1 MMKEKI
7 LNNLDTVGIP
17 LAILLL
23 TFLVAYLVDRFF
35 RRLIRKSTEQ
45 MKNDPTNYKFFRHA
59 IRALLYIIGISI
71 AIYTM
76 PSLRVLASSLLAG
89 AGVLA
94 VALGFA
100 SQHALS
106 NIISGIFIIIFRPFR
121 VNDRL
126 SLGELNG
133 IVEDITL
140 RHTVIRDFEN
150 RRIIIPNSKIS
161 DEIIINADFGD
172 DKICKW
178 VNIGISYDSDIEKAK
193 EIIKNQII
201 NHTLS
206 IDNRTPNEAK
216 EGVEA
221 VPVKVVSLGDSSV
234 NLRGFAWANN
244 SADAFDMGCDLLES
258 IKLQFDKEGIEIPF
272 PHRTLVYK
280 NSLTSKGE
288 QYE

>member
-1 MMKEKI
+1 MKEKI
-7 LNNLDTVGIP
+7 LHNLETIGIP
-17 LAILLL
+17 IAIFFL

-35 RRLIRKSTEQ
+35 RRLIRKSTEEL
-45 MKNDPTNYKFFRHA
+45 KNDPTNYKFLRHA
-59 IRALLYIIGISI
+59 IRALIYIIGISI

-94 VALGFA
+94 LALGFA

-106 NIISGIFIIIFRPFR
+106 NIISGVFIVIFKPFR

-126 SLGELNG
+126 SLGELTG

-150 RRIIIPNSKIS
+150 KRIIIPNAKIS
-161 DEIIINADFGD
+161 DEIIVNADFGD

-201 NHTLS
+201 NHPLS
-206 IDNRTPNEAK
+206 IDNRTPKETK
-216 EGVEA
+216 EGVDP
-221 VPVKVVSLGDSSV
+221 VPVKVISLGDSSV
-234 NLRGFAWANN
+234 NLRGFAWAKN
-244 SADAFDMGCDLLES
+244 SADAFVMGCDLLES

-280 NSLTSKGE
+280 DKLTSE
-288 QYE
+288 VE